1 MGWSPGP
8 EVCQTNDLSSHMCS
22 PIFSYFI
29 FLSRFLQ
36 SSTEVQ
42 SPAVPCSSQQS
53 AAQSPRTGA
62 EFPRLEKTTATRMP
76 KLGRGISEGDDV
88 LFFDE
93 SPPPKPKLGAAAEAK
108 KVAGVWG
115 YSSLMKCLLC
125 VRT

>member
-1 MGWSPGP
+1 MLDKDMP
-8 EVCQTNDLSSHMCS
+8 NR
-22 PIFSYFI
+22 IFSYFI

-36 SSTEVQ
+36 SSSEVQ

-53 AAQSPRTGA
+53 AAQSPRIGA
-62 EFPRLEKTTATRMP
+62 KFPRLERTTATRVP

-93 SPPPKPKLGAAAEAK
+93 SPPPRPKLGAAAEAK
-108 KVAGVWG
+108 KVARVRGDGSV
-115 YSSLMKCLLC
+115 MKCLLC